1 MSLREEEE
9 RVTMGQEAAVIRGH
23 YATLLESL
31 QKFNEKM
38 NSEFLVLEA
47 AREKM
52 ATPSAL

>member
-1 MSLREEEE
+1 M
-9 RVTMGQEAAVIRGH
+9 MGQEAAVIRGH

-31 QKFNEKM
+31 QKFNEKIA
-38 NSEFLVLEA
+38 SDFLVLEA